1 MRVHGLLVVMLT
13 DFCGFYNVIRPMSA
27 DQIVSCAFDILS
39 SSSEDFLSIEDL
51 TLFFQGAKMGKYGKI
66 YDRLDQQLIFE
77 MLEIYR
83 QERHEKYVNIQEEKH
98 ANYKAMG
105 SMTRSGADE
114 MQEIKNLFHQA
125 NLQYYKENLGKN
137 EVPKPSK

>member
-1 MRVHGLLVVMLT
+1 
-13 DFCGFYNVIRPMSA
+13 MSA
-27 DQIVSCAFDILS
+27 EQIVSCAYDILS

-51 TLFFQGAKMGKYGKI
+51 TLFFQGAKMGKYGKV

-77 MLEIYR
+77 MLEVYR
-83 QERHEKYVNIQEEKH
+83 QERHEKYVSIQEEKH

-105 SMTRSGADE
+105 STARSGADD
-114 MQEIKNLFHQA
+114 MQELKDLFHQA

-137 EVPKPSK
+137 EMSKPSE